1 MKQITRSLVLAS
13 LFVSGSALAVPSSPA
28 VGAPIQPVA
37 PGVAERGIGAQ
48 LAAASNGKDVPITC
62 GGSGSSDVKS
72 VGHSMTNNT
81 GHIIPKGTVLHWNT
95 SSKLAGS
102 LTLTADLAPGASAE
116 VIKPGQTNG
125 YTCTAHFFAGPAD
138 FSVKWI
144 DWAISGA
151 NSVNITV
158 ENLNPW
164 TDGEPAMAKIA
175 SFICNSTQPLNEV
188 HAQIPAIP
196 AGKSVVVAVAITR
209 PGAIFVAGTANY
221 DGKTIESNKANNT
234 TNSPQYGSQCVPK

>member
-1 MKQITRSLVLAS
+1 MKQITRLLVLAS
-13 LFVSGSALAVPSSPA
+13 VVVTGSAVAAPATGPA
-28 VGAPIQPVA
+28 VQPVA
-37 PGVAERGIGAQ
+37 PGVAENGVVAQ
-48 LAAASNGKDVPITC
+48 LRAASQGKDVPITC

-81 GHIIPKGTVLHWNT
+81 GHIIPKGTLLHWNT
-95 SSKLAGS
+95 SSKLSGS
-102 LTLTADLAPGASAE
+102 LKLTEDLAPGAAAE

-125 YTCTAHFFAGPAD
+125 YTCTAHFYAGPAD
-138 FSVKWI
+138 FKVKWI

-158 ENLNPW
+158 ENANPW
-164 TDGEPAMAKIA
+164 TDGEPATAKVA

-188 HAQIPAIP
+188 HAPIPAIP
-196 AGKSVVVAVAITR
+196 AGKTVTVAVAITR

-221 DGKTIESNKANNT
+221 DGKTIESDKTNNT
-234 TNSPQYGSQCVPK
+234 SNSPQYGSQCVPK